1 MVSTSIDIGYRL
13 IDTAFVYGNEK
24 AIGKALEEKLSE
36 GKVRREDL
44 FIVGKVKIT
53 YNFSTT

>member
-24 AIGKALEEKLSE
+24 AIGKALKEKLSE